1 MKSRGGVLPPWGEK
15 TSPLRRMKMRIIDLA
30 LKDLS
35 QVFRDKRSLMFLVA
49 MPIIFTF
56 FMGFAYKSG
65 KDNDADRD
73 LRIPLGWVNNDP
85 GGYVSGQLFEMLS
98 ASDAVKLV
106 ELAPDAVDESVR
118 KGEVAGALI
127 VPAGY
132 SVQVSAGDDTSPQG
146 DKQLTLVADT
156 NSAQGQSLFQLVRTS
171 VTKVMSA
178 VEIARLSAETVGKP
192 NDASELTESFASA
205 SQAWSESDSTS
216 LVKVEL
222 VMEESFLGDWYGDNP
237 YNQASPGILVMFAI
251 MGLVS
256 SGQILVQE
264 RKTRTLQ
271 RMMST
276 SMRSW
281 EIIAGHTL
289 AMFAVVFA
297 QIALLVI
304 FGQLVLSVDYLH
316 APLGT
321 FLVSVA
327 LSLWVAAMGM
337 VIGTTVREDSQ
348 VILFALMAMFIFSA
362 LGGIWF
368 PLEVASGAFAT
379 IGRVMPSAWAMTGYQ
394 NILMRGLGLESAWMP
409 TLVLLAYALG
419 FFVLAV
425 WRFRKMDV

>member
-1 MKSRGGVLPPWGEK
+1 M
-15 TSPLRRMKMRIIDLA
+15 MRIIDLA

-49 MPIIFTF
+49 MPILFTF

-65 KDNDADRD
+65 KDEDATQDT
-73 LRIPLGWVNNDP
+73 RIPLGWVNNDP
-85 GGYVSGQLFEMLS
+85 NGYVSGQLFEMLS
-98 ASDAVKLV
+98 NSDSVRLV
-106 ELAPDAVDESVR
+106 ELTPDAVDESIR
-118 KGEVAGALI
+118 KGEAAGALI

-132 SVQVSAGDDTSPQG
+132 SEQVTAGKDAQLALVTDTS
-146 DKQLTLVADT
+146 
-156 NSAQGQSLFQLVRTS
+156 SAQGQSLFQLVRTS

-205 SQAWSESDSTS
+205 SQAWSEADSAS

-237 YNQASPGILVMFAI
+237 YNQASPGILVQFAI
-251 MGLVS
+251 MGLVA

-271 RMMST
+271 RLMST
-276 SMRSW
+276 AMRPW
-281 EIIAGHTL
+281 EIVAGHTL

-297 QIALLVI
+297 QIALLVV
-304 FGQLVLSVDYLH
+304 FGQLALSVDYLR

-321 FLVSVA
+321 LLVSVA
-327 LSLWVAAMGM
+327 LSLWVAAMGLL
-337 VIGTTVREDSQ
+337 IGTVVKDDSQ
-348 VILFALMAMFIFSA
+348 VVLFALMAMFIFSA
-362 LGGIWF
+362 LGGTWF
-368 PLEVASGAFAT
+368 PLEVASGAFAA
-379 IGRVMPSAWAMTGYQ
+379 IGKAMPSAWAMTGYQ